1 MKIKNLLREHLVP
14 PCYKKLKPKQKQ
26 FLRLGCA
33 ALALTLSLTLVL
45 GLLPGMNL
53 TAKAAAAEPTY
64 KIQVKDISYND
75 TKLLVKDTTLPYQTT
90 GSKLKALQGYNT
102 TVVKIVKKSGDN
114 VTISGTNITITG
126 AGTSNV
132 WIYRTSNSYVNFE
145 IIVTKNITASATG
158 YDGSYDGQDHGI
170 SVNVSI
176 PASGATVKY
185 GTKSGTYNLTES
197 PKYKD
202 AGNYT
207 VYYQV
212 TADDYNTKTGS
223 AQVKIAKL
231 TPSITAAP
239 MASAIT
245 YGQTLANSTL
255 TGGAASVAG
264 SFAWKEPSTSPAV
277 ANSNSTEYTVVF
289 TPNDTT
295 NYNTAE
301 CKVKLTVNR
310 ANQTVTAP
318 AAVSGLVYDGSAQT
332 LVTAATVTAGNTA
345 SGSISY
351 SLDNASWST
360 SLPQGTNAGNYTV
373 YYKVAGNDN
382 YNEFVCSVPVSVTIT
397 KADPETPTG
406 LAATFG
412 QTLADVTLPEGWTWA
427 DSSQSV
433 GAAGENTFKANFAG
447 NDNYN
452 SASNV
457 DVTVTVSTIAVTGVT
472 LDKTSLTLNEGD
484 DPVTLTAT
492 VTPSNATNKGVTWSV
507 APEGVVTV
515 ADGVVTAVA
524 PGTATVTVTTDDGG
538 KTATCAVTVNPGI
551 NVNAG
556 GGKTHRIKKD
566 GALYFTFVYVGHDA
580 DTYQAFVD
588 ADKVVTVSG
597 ENYTKQLMEGTEF
610 NAKSGSLKLT
620 LTRNYLDFL
629 KPGDY
634 TVTAKFRINGSVY
647 ESSSTFKIAS
657 SDGNNPGTG
666 EDMML
671 IGAAMILFILSLSV
685 LAYMAY
691 TDKPFRAKL
700 LAVPAGIT
708 SFFTRSD
715 AGLNEKKDGSED
727 NEA

>member
-1 MKIKNLLREHLVP
+1 MKKIARV
-14 PCYKKLKPKQKQ
+14 
-26 FLRLGCA
+26 FSA
-33 ALALTLSLTLVL
+33 ALALTLFLVL
-45 GLLPGMNL
+45 LPCFGM
-53 TAKAAAAEPTY
+53 TAYAEAKEITQDTPVDTVVNAGDY
-64 KIQVKDISYND
+64 ILNDISVAHYRVIHLYHYGDYND
-75 TKLLVKDTTLPYQTT
+75 T
-90 GSKLKALQGYNT
+90 GSSNYYRRI
-102 TVVKIVKKSGDN
+102 TV
-114 VTISGTNITITG
+114 ISGGTTEWVADQQYVLKYVHLMSPTG
-126 AGTSNV
+126 AGTYDDILYFLEELPVPVAGVTLNKTSANLAVGDTLSLTATVAPTNATNKTVTWSSSNPLV
-132 WIYRTSNSYVNFE
+132 ATVSDDGV
-145 IIVTKNITASATG
+145 VTAVGAGEAIITATATNG
-158 YDGSYDGQDHGI
+158 TTDTSDDQT
-170 SVNVSI
+170 
-176 PASGATVKY
+176 ATC
-185 GTKSGTYNLTES
+185 
-197 PKYKD
+197 
-202 AGNYT
+202 T
-207 VYYQV
+207 V
-212 TADDYNTKTGS
+212 
-223 AQVKIAKL
+223 
-231 TPSITAAP
+231 
-239 MASAIT
+239 
-245 YGQTLANSTL
+245 
-255 TGGAASVAG
+255 
-264 SFAWKEPSTSPAV
+264 
-277 ANSNSTEYTVVF
+277 
-289 TPNDTT
+289 
-295 NYNTAE
+295 
-301 CKVKLTVNR
+301 TVNKK
-310 ANQTVTAP
+310 NQTVTAP
-318 AAVSGLVYDGSAQT
+318 AANTGLVYTGSPQT

-382 YNEFVCSVPVSVTIT
+382 YNEFVCSAPVSVTIA

-406 LAATFG
+406 LTVIVG

-457 DVTVTVSTIAVTGVT
+457 DVTVTVSTIAVTGVTGVT

-538 KTATCAVTVNPGI
+538 KTATCAVTVNPVI
-551 NVNAG
+551 NNAG

-580 DTYQAFVD
+580 DIYQAFVD

-597 ENYTKQLMEGTEF
+597 ENYTKQLKEGTEF
-610 NAKSGSLKLT
+610 KAKSGSLKLT
-620 LTRNYLDFL
+620 LTRNYLDSL

-647 ESSSTFKIAS
+647 ESSSTFKMAS

-691 TDKPFRAKL
+691 TDKLFRAKL

-715 AGLNEKKDGSED
+715 ADLNEKKDGSED

>member
-1 MKIKNLLREHLVP
+1 MKKIARV
-14 PCYKKLKPKQKQ
+14 
-26 FLRLGCA
+26 FSA
-33 ALALTLSLTLVL
+33 ALALTLVLVL
-45 GLLPGMNL
+45 
-53 TAKAAAAEPTY
+53 
-64 KIQVKDISYND
+64 
-75 TKLLVKDTTLPYQTT
+75 LPYFGMTAYANAKEITQDTPVD
-90 GSKLKALQGYNT
+90 
-102 TVVKIVKKSGDN
+102 TVVNAGDYILHDTS
-114 VTISGTNITITG
+114 VSDYRVIHLYYYGDYDDTDRSHYYDRITITNGGWTTRWEADRQYVLKDVYIMSPSRNILYFLEELPVPVTGVTLNKTSANLAVGDTLSLTATVAPTNATNKTVTWSSSNPLVATVSDDGVVTAVG
-126 AGTSNV
+126 AGEA
-132 WIYRTSNSYVNFE
+132 I
-145 IIVTKNITASATG
+145 ITATATNG
-158 YDGSYDGQDHGI
+158 TTDTGDDQT
-170 SVNVSI
+170 
-176 PASGATVKY
+176 ATC
-185 GTKSGTYNLTES
+185 
-197 PKYKD
+197 
-202 AGNYT
+202 T
-207 VYYQV
+207 V
-212 TADDYNTKTGS
+212 
-223 AQVKIAKL
+223 
-231 TPSITAAP
+231 
-239 MASAIT
+239 
-245 YGQTLANSTL
+245 
-255 TGGAASVAG
+255 
-264 SFAWKEPSTSPAV
+264 
-277 ANSNSTEYTVVF
+277 
-289 TPNDTT
+289 
-295 NYNTAE
+295 
-301 CKVKLTVNR
+301 TVNKK
-310 ANQTVTAP
+310 NQTVTAP
-318 AAVSGLVYDGSAQT
+318 AANTGLVYTGSPQT

-382 YNEFVCSVPVSVTIT
+382 YNEFVCSAPVSVTIA
-397 KADPETPTG
+397 KAAPETPTG
-406 LAATFG
+406 LAATFGQTLADVTLPEGWTWADSSQSVGTAGENTFKANFAGNDNYNSASNVDVTVTVAKADPETPTGLTVIVG

-492 VTPSNATNKGVTWSV
+492 VTSSNATNKGVTWSV

-524 PGTATVTVTTDDGG
+524 PGTATVTVTVTTDDGG
-538 KTATCAVTVNPGI
+538 KTATCAVTVNPVI

-610 NAKSGSLKLT
+610 KAKSGSLKLT
-620 LTRNYLDFL
+620 LTRNYLDSL

-647 ESSSTFKIAS
+647 ESSSTFKMAS

-691 TDKPFRAKL
+691 TDKLFRAKL

-715 AGLNEKKDGSED
+715 ADLNEKKDGSED

>member
-1 MKIKNLLREHLVP
+1 MKKIARV
-14 PCYKKLKPKQKQ
+14 
-26 FLRLGCA
+26 FSA
-33 ALALTLSLTLVL
+33 ALALTLFLVL
-45 GLLPGMNL
+45 LPCFGM
-53 TAKAAAAEPTY
+53 TAYAEAKEITQDTPVDTVVNAGDY
-64 KIQVKDISYND
+64 ILNDISVAHYRVIHLYHYGDYND
-75 TKLLVKDTTLPYQTT
+75 T
-90 GSKLKALQGYNT
+90 GSSNYYRRI
-102 TVVKIVKKSGDN
+102 TV
-114 VTISGTNITITG
+114 ISGGTTEWVADQQYVLKYVHLMSPTG
-126 AGTSNV
+126 AGTYDDILYFLEELPVPVAGVTLNKTSANLAVGDTLSLTATVAPTNATNKTVTWSSSNPLV
-132 WIYRTSNSYVNFE
+132 ATVSDDGV
-145 IIVTKNITASATG
+145 VTAVGAGEAIITATATNG
-158 YDGSYDGQDHGI
+158 TTDTSDDQT
-170 SVNVSI
+170 
-176 PASGATVKY
+176 ATC
-185 GTKSGTYNLTES
+185 
-197 PKYKD
+197 
-202 AGNYT
+202 T
-207 VYYQV
+207 V
-212 TADDYNTKTGS
+212 
-223 AQVKIAKL
+223 
-231 TPSITAAP
+231 
-239 MASAIT
+239 
-245 YGQTLANSTL
+245 
-255 TGGAASVAG
+255 
-264 SFAWKEPSTSPAV
+264 
-277 ANSNSTEYTVVF
+277 
-289 TPNDTT
+289 
-295 NYNTAE
+295 
-301 CKVKLTVNR
+301 TVNKK
-310 ANQTVTAP
+310 NQTVTAP
-318 AAVSGLVYDGSAQT
+318 AANTGLVYTGSPQT

-382 YNEFVCSVPVSVTIT
+382 YNEFVCSAPVSVTIA

-406 LAATFG
+406 LAATFGQTLADVTLPEGWTWADSSQSVGTAGENTFKANFAGNDNYNSASNVDVTVTVAKADPETPTGLTVIVG

-457 DVTVTVSTIAVTGVT
+457 DVTVTVSTIAVTGVTGVT

-538 KTATCAVTVNPGI
+538 KTATCAVTVNPVI
-551 NVNAG
+551 NNAG

-597 ENYTKQLMEGTEF
+597 ENYTKQLKEGTEF
-610 NAKSGSLKLT
+610 KAKSGSLKLT
-620 LTRNYLDFL
+620 LTRNYLDSL

-647 ESSSTFKIAS
+647 ESSSTFKMAS

-691 TDKPFRAKL
+691 TDKLFRAKL

-715 AGLNEKKDGSED
+715 ADLNEKKDGSED

>member
-1 MKIKNLLREHLVP
+1 MKKIARV
-14 PCYKKLKPKQKQ
+14 
-26 FLRLGCA
+26 FSA
-33 ALALTLSLTLVL
+33 ALALTLVLVL
-45 GLLPGMNL
+45 LPCFGM
-53 TAKAAAAEPTY
+53 TAYANAKEITQNTPVGTDVNVGDY
-64 KIQVKDISYND
+64 IVHD
-75 TKLLVKDTTLPYQTT
+75 TSVSDYRMIHLYYYGDYDDTDRSHY
-90 GSKLKALQGYNT
+90 Y
-102 TVVKIVKKSGDN
+102 DR
-114 VTISGTNITITG
+114 ITITNGGWTTRWEADRQYVLKDVYIMSPSRNILYFLEELPVPVTGVTLNKTSANLAVGDTLSLTATVAPTNATNKTVTWSSSNPLVATVSDDGVVTAVG
-126 AGTSNV
+126 AGEA
-132 WIYRTSNSYVNFE
+132 I
-145 IIVTKNITASATG
+145 ITATATNETT
-158 YDGSYDGQDHGI
+158 DTSDDQT
-170 SVNVSI
+170 
-176 PASGATVKY
+176 ATC
-185 GTKSGTYNLTES
+185 
-197 PKYKD
+197 
-202 AGNYT
+202 T
-207 VYYQV
+207 V
-212 TADDYNTKTGS
+212 
-223 AQVKIAKL
+223 
-231 TPSITAAP
+231 
-239 MASAIT
+239 
-245 YGQTLANSTL
+245 
-255 TGGAASVAG
+255 
-264 SFAWKEPSTSPAV
+264 
-277 ANSNSTEYTVVF
+277 
-289 TPNDTT
+289 
-295 NYNTAE
+295 
-301 CKVKLTVNR
+301 TVNKK
-310 ANQTVTAP
+310 NQTVTAP
-318 AAVSGLVYDGSAQT
+318 AANTGLVYTGSPQT

-382 YNEFVCSVPVSVTIT
+382 YNEFVCSAPVSVTIA

-406 LAATFG
+406 LAATFGQTLADVTLPEGWTWADSSQSVGTAGENTFKANFAGNDNYNSASNVDVTVTVAKADPETPTGLTVIVG

-492 VTPSNATNKGVTWSV
+492 VTSSNATNKGVTWSV

-524 PGTATVTVTTDDGG
+524 PGTATVTVTVTTDDGG
-538 KTATCAVTVNPGI
+538 KTATCAVTVNPVI

-597 ENYTKQLMEGTEF
+597 ENYTKQLKEGTEF
-610 NAKSGSLKLT
+610 KAKSGSLKLT
-620 LTRNYLDFL
+620 LTRNYLDSL

-647 ESSSTFKIAS
+647 ESSSTFKMAS

-691 TDKPFRAKL
+691 TDKLFRAKL

-715 AGLNEKKDGSED
+715 ADLNEKKDGSED